1 MVSIHR
7 RASIS
12 ARHSRAS
19 GKSIAW
25 NQIKMD
31 SGFRRND
38 AGREVRR
45 TGNKIGTDW
54 QSFKLIDRIISIHRI
69 NG

>member
-1 MVSIHR
+1 MISIHR
-7 RASIS
+7 RASMS

-25 NQIKMD
+25 NQINMD
-31 SGFRRND
+31 SGVRRND
-38 AGREVRR
+38 AGRSAA

-54 QSFKLIDRIISIHRI
+54 QSFKLIDRIVSINRI